1 MQQAK
6 SIRIAVFAAGLL
18 VALGCEPPPAPPEVE
33 DTAVA
38 DVLLPPC
45 AQAGELI
52 ALDVDGNPRVLTSGS
67 KLPVVLGFQGFVFVR
82 LALRSPALLPTTVKV
97 RVVATVPG
105 LVDVSTP
112 FSTVKTQA
120 DGSAWIT
127 RDVAFFFNDVP
138 FAELAGKPAEIGLAV
153 DTKTCRMA
161 ASASVVLEDGG
172 YMGADAALWGTLD
185 GS

>member
-1 MQQAK
+1 MKRTATAL
-6 SIRIAVFAAGLL
+6 SLLALAGAA
-18 VALGCEPPPAPPEVE
+18 CEPPPAPPPAE
-33 DTAVA
+33 DAAVA
-38 DVLLPPC
+38 DVNLPPC

-52 ALDVDGNPRVLTSGS
+52 ALDVEGTPRVLSAGS
-67 KLPVVLGFQGFVFVR
+67 KLPVVLGFQGFIFVR
-82 LALRSPALLPTTVKV
+82 LALRSPAPLPATVKV

-120 DGSAWIT
+120 EGAGWVT
-127 RDVAFFFNDVP
+127 RDIAFFFNDVP

-161 ASASVVLEDGG
+161 AQASVVLEDGG

-185 GS
+185 GG

>member
-6 SIRIAVFAAGLL
+6 TVKAAAIAVGLL
-18 VALGCEPPPAPPEVE
+18 VALGCSPPSPPPEAE

-45 AQAGELI
+45 DQPGELI

-67 KLPVVLGFQGFVFVR
+67 KLPVVLGFQGLIFVR
-82 LALRSPALLPTTVKV
+82 LAMRSPTPLPATVKV

-105 LVDVSTP
+105 LVDTSTP
-112 FSTVKTQA
+112 FTVKTQA
-120 DGSAWIT
+120 DGNGWVT
-127 RDVAFFFNDVP
+127 RDVAFMFTDATFV
-138 FAELAGKPAEIGLAV
+138 ELAGKPAEIGLAV

-185 GS
+185 GG

>member
-6 SIRIAVFAAGLL
+6 TVKAAAIAVGVL
-18 VALGCEPPPAPPEVE
+18 VALGCSPPAPPPEVE

-45 AQAGELI
+45 DQPGELI

-67 KLPVVLGFQGFVFVR
+67 KLPVVLGFQGFIFVR
-82 LALRSPALLPTTVKV
+82 LALRSPAQLPTTVKV

-185 GS
+185 GG